1 MKQDLGHLSVS
12 GPDRRQV
19 WATVLRDDVLAQLL
33 DLDLRIKNLPEGTA
47 KDSTKEWLDDIGW
60 ALASGSLKPDLDLG
74 REPAGKHS
82 IVALRDH
89 VESAETTV
97 ETNAWSAEF
106 DHRNF
111 GLATRLVWLVG
122 AAIWATTAT
131 LLSIYSGSL
140 PTGGVS
146 EELARV
152 WVWIF
157 VAGLSGSWIAVTL
170 RIFRLS
176 ISDVEYYFESLS
188 PIDSSSP
195 WYSRLSRFLRLGA
208 YTAINAILRPAV
220 GGLYAWIITL
230 FLLTGLIFEPLVAP
244 FVTDSGALDTDNTNG
259 VLFFLAVGV
268 AAGFSDTLVV
278 RLLRRIGEAIDR
290 SVVRQ

>member
-1 MKQDLGHLSVS
+1 MPLEMKEMKQDLGQLATSD
-12 GPDRRQV
+12 PDRGRV
-19 WATVLRDDVLAQLL
+19 WATALRDDIFAQLKPL
-33 DLDLRIKNLPEGTA
+33 ELRIKKLPEGET
-47 KDSTKEWLDDIGW
+47 KDSLNKWLDEIGW
-60 ALASGSLKPDLDLG
+60 ALASGSLRPDLDLG
-74 REPAGKHS
+74 REAAGKHS
-82 IVALRDH
+82 IAALSDH
-89 VESAETTV
+89 V
-97 ETNAWSAEF
+97 WSAEF
-106 DHRNF
+106 GYRNF
-111 GLATRLVWLVG
+111 SLVTRLVWLVG

>member
-1 MKQDLGHLSVS
+1 MKQDLGHLSTS

-19 WATVLRDDVLAQLL
+19 WATALRDDVLAQLL
-33 DLDLRIKNLPEGTA
+33 DLDLRIKNLPEGKA

-60 ALASGSLKPDLDLG
+60 ALASGSLRPDLDLG
-74 REPAGKHS
+74 KEVAGNRS
-82 IVALRDH
+82 IATLRDH
-89 VESAETTV
+89 V
-97 ETNAWSAEF
+97 WSAEF
-106 DHRNF
+106 DYRNF

-122 AAIWATTAT
+122 AAIWAATAT

-157 VAGLSGSWIAVTL
+157 VAGLGGSWIAVTL
-170 RIFRLS
+170 RIFRQS
-176 ISDVEYYFESLS
+176 MSDVDYYFQE
-188 PIDSSSP
+188 PIDPHSP

-259 VLFFLAVGV
+259 VLFFLAVAV

-290 SVVRQ
+290 TVVGR

>member
-1 MKQDLGHLSVS
+1 MKQDLGHLSTS

-19 WATVLRDDVLAQLL
+19 WATALRDDVLAQLL
-33 DLDLRIKNLPEGTA
+33 DLDLRIKNLPEGKA

-60 ALASGSLKPDLDLG
+60 ALASGSLRPDLDLG
-74 REPAGKHS
+74 KEVAGNRS
-82 IVALRDH
+82 IATLRDH
-89 VESAETTV
+89 V
-97 ETNAWSAEF
+97 WSAEF
-106 DHRNF
+106 DYRNF

-122 AAIWATTAT
+122 AAIWAATAT

-140 PTGGVS
+140 PAGGVS

-157 VAGLSGSWIAVTL
+157 VAGLGGSWIAVTL
-170 RIFRLS
+170 RIFRQS
-176 ISDVEYYFESLS
+176 MSDVDYYFQE
-188 PIDSSSP
+188 PIDPHSH

-244 FVTDSGALDTDNTNG
+244 FVTDSGALDMDNTNG
-259 VLFFLAVGV
+259 VLFFLAVAV

-278 RLLRRIGEAIDR
+278 RLIRRIGEAIDR
-290 SVVRQ
+290 TVVGR

>member
-1 MKQDLGHLSVS
+1 MKQDLGQLSTS
-12 GPDRRQV
+12 SPDRRQV
-19 WATVLRDDVLAQLL
+19 WATALRDDVLAQLL

-60 ALASGSLKPDLDLG
+60 ALASGSLRPDLDLG
-74 REPAGKHS
+74 REAAGKHS
-82 IVALRDH
+82 IAALRDH
-89 VESAETTV
+89 V
-97 ETNAWSAEF
+97 WSAEF
-106 DHRNF
+106 DYRNF
-111 GLATRLVWLVG
+111 GMATRLVWLVG

-140 PTGGVS
+140 PTGGVT

-152 WVWIF
+152 YVWIF
-157 VAGLSGSWIAVTL
+157 VAGLSGSGIAVTL
-170 RIFRLS
+170 RIFRQS
-176 ISDVEYYFESLS
+176 ISDVDYYFQE
-188 PIDSSSP
+188 PIDPHSR

-244 FVTDSGALDTDNTNG
+244 FVTNSGALDTDNTNG

-278 RLLRRIGEAIDR
+278 RLLRRIGEVIDR
-290 SVVRQ
+290 SVVGQ

>member
-1 MKQDLGHLSVS
+1 MKQELGHLSTS

-19 WATVLRDDVLAQLL
+19 WATALPDALLAQLL
-33 DLDLRIKNLPEGTA
+33 DLDLRIKNLPEGEA
-47 KDSTKEWLDDIGW
+47 KDSLKEWLDDIGW
-60 ALASGSLKPDLDLG
+60 ALASGSLRPGLDFG
-74 REPAGKHS
+74 RQEAGSHS
-82 IVALRDH
+82 IVALGDH
-89 VESAETTV
+89 V
-97 ETNAWSAEF
+97 WSAEF
-106 DHRNF
+106 DYRNF

-122 AAIWATTAT
+122 ATLWATTAT
-131 LLSIYSGSL
+131 LLSIYSGNL

-146 EELARV
+146 EEIARV

-157 VAGLSGSWIAVTL
+157 VAGLSGSGIAVTL
-170 RIFRLS
+170 RIFRQS
-176 ISDVEYYFESLS
+176 ISDVDYYFQE
-188 PIDSSSP
+188 PIDPRSR

-220 GGLYAWIITL
+220 GGLYAWIIAL

-244 FVTDSGALDTDNTNG
+244 FVTDSGALNPENTNG

-290 SVVRQ
+290 SVIGQ